1 MEVSVKS
8 RLIKILPK
16 LAQRPRAFNITM
28 EKAERLWG
36 ANEDILRGYA
46 GKNFNTNLP
55 SHETGDPLAGTER
68 SEEMRE
74 G

>member
-1 MEVSVKS
+1 ME
-8 RLIKILPK
+8 
-16 LAQRPRAFNITM
+16 RPQTFNRTM

-36 ANEDILRGYA
+36 ATEDILWGYP

-55 SHETGDPLAGTER
+55 SHETGDPLAGTEQ

>member
-1 MEVSVKS
+1 VEVSFKS

-16 LAQRPRAFNITM
+16 LVERPQAFNKTM

-36 ANEDILRGYA
+36 ANEDVLWGFP

-55 SHETGDPLAGTER
+55 SHG
-68 SEEMRE
+68 MRE